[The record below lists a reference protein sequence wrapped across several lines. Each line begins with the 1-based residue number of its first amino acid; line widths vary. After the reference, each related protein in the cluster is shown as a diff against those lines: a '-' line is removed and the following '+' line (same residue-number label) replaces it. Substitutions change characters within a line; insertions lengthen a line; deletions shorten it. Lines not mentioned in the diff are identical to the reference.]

1 MSAFIIL
8 AATGL
13 VVNIGLVL
21 LAAVLADRHRRRHL
35 ARLQRAATGTA
46 RPALVVVKPRNR
58 PTPEDAGPL
67 QRAVA
72 LLERLLDQSTL
83 RLTVQ
88 EIILHSMIVVLGLYA
103 VSVLLLGLSPLGA
116 LVATLVVYAAV
127 FALVLR
133 IARARYRAAFVAQL
147 PEALDILA
155 RGLRAGRP
163 ITDSL
168 AVVLDNISGPVQ
180 REFAR
185 CHNEIRMGHSLPDS
199 FERLSQRLPLP
210 EIVFFSVATTLQAE
224 TGGNLI
230 ETLESL
236 ASQLRERRK
245 LRKKAHALSSE
256 ARASAVILAG
266 LPFAVAVALAL
277 LNAGYLEP
285 LYADPRG
292 QIMSLVALC
301 SIGLGIYVMIRM
313 GKLNV

>member
-1 MSAFIIL
+1 MFRR
-8 AATGL
+8 L
-13 VVNIGLVL
+13 V
-21 LAAVLADRHRRRHL
+21 
-35 ARLQRAATGTA
+35 
-46 RPALVVVKPRNR
+46 
-58 PTPEDAGPL
+58 
-67 QRAVA
+67 
-72 LLERLLDQSTL
+72 
-83 RLTVQ
+83 
-88 EIILHSMIVVLGLYA
+88 
-103 VSVLLLGLSPLGA
+103 
-116 LVATLVVYAAV
+116 
-127 FALVLR
+127 
-133 IARARYRAAFVAQL
+133 
-147 PEALDILA
+147 
-155 RGLRAGRP
+155 
-163 ITDSL
+163 
-168 AVVLDNISGPVQ
+168 
-180 REFAR
+180 
-185 CHNEIRMGHSLPDS
+185 
-199 FERLSQRLPLP
+199 RLSQRLPLP